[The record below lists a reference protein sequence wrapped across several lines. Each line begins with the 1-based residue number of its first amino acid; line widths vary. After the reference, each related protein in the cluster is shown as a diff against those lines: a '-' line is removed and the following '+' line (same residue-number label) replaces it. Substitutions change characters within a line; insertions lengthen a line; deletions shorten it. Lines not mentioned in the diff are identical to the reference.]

1 MSGTEILELDARG
14 LNHPEPLERSV
25 QMFQKLDGSN
35 LFHLLI
41 HRLPQPLLIIAE
53 RYGIRFEV
61 CEAAENEWHILF
73 SKSEELDLEK
83 VMKRYCSVQ

>member
-1 MSGTEILELDARG
+1 MKGVEVLEFDARG

-25 QMFQKLDGSN
+25 QMFRKLDSSN

-41 HRLPQPLLIIAE
+41 HRLPRPLLAIAE
-53 RYGIRFEV
+53 RHGIRFKV

-73 SKSEELDLEK
+73 SKNEELDLEK